1 VDLKAYYAEQRR
13 RNKIANQDFA
23 ARTHGWKFGLTPA
36 AATTRWPV
44 LGNDRSAPV
53 PPDRLTRLVL
63 AADRAGVLLK
73 PEPGE
78 IRSAFSTRDPDSE
91 ETTGEGFGF
100 FPSTAPYLVV
110 YGSEAISYA
119 SLRGLTAYDVLV
131 KVMDTFATP
140 RASFQ
145 QS

>member
-1 VDLKAYYAEQRR
+1 VDLEAYYAEQRR
-13 RNKIANQDFA
+13 RREVAEQEFA
-23 ARTHGWKFGLTPA
+23 ARTHGWKFSLSPD
-36 AATTRWPV
+36 AATTSWPV
-44 LGNDRSAPV
+44 LGNDRRAAV

-63 AADRAGVLLK
+63 AADRAGVLVK

-78 IRSAFSTRDPDSE
+78 IRAAFSSRDHDTE

-100 FPSTAPYLVV
+100 WPASASCLVV
-110 YGSEAISYA
+110 HASEAIAYA
-119 SLRGLTAYDVLV
+119 DLAGLTAYDVLV
-131 KVMDTFATP
+131 KVIDTFATP